1 MSQKPDPE
9 QFLAEYRERT
19 DSNLMDTAPCL
30 RGNAKRDPIAAA
42 RLEAV
47 MQVIQERRDARRAR
61 VLVDQ
66 VRAPAV
72 VNEGSGDTPATKE
85 APKRTFDEY
94 LAWKYTEKLRNAR
107 ARGLDF
113 TLTLNDMRKL
123 LKAKRCAYT
132 GALFVRDAE
141 HRHPYSRTIERVDSR
156 KGYTRD
162 NCLAVCYAAN
172 MLKNAV
178 LEDPD
183 SETRLTP
190 KELARMG
197 RVLRRKL

>member
-9 QFLAEYRERT
+9 QFLAEYRKRT
-19 DSNLMDTAPCL
+19 DSNLVDTAPCL

-47 MQVIQERRDARRAR
+47 MQVIQERRDARQGPGGGILFVPQKDEAPEASS
-61 VLVDQ
+61 
-66 VRAPAV
+66 APADKP
-72 VNEGSGDTPATKE
+72 G
-85 APKRTFDEY
+85 RTFDEY

-156 KGYTRD
+156 KGYTRE